1 MDRLSNINHNQAER
15 NHRPHSRTCL
25 MLERLPDIHPGE
37 VLLEE
42 FLKPMK
48 ISAYRFSKETGIPPA
63 RIYRLIKGASRITED
78 VARKLSKYFNT
89 SPEFWLRLQD
99 DFDLEEAMRINTA
112 VSGRILKPFTKKELI
127 KRALTSDNDYEKGSF
142 RSQKKLEEDSEKW

>member
-1 MDRLSNINHNQAER
+1 
-15 NHRPHSRTCL
+15 

-99 DFDLEEAMRINTA
+99 DFDLEEAIWQNIEA
-112 VSGRILKPFTKKELI
+112 VHKERVNKKSLNL
-127 KRALTSDNDYEKGSF
+127 R
-142 RSQKKLEEDSEKW
+142 Q